1 MEKIDFQAE
10 AYLQEALYAD
20 DLKYLRDEYKI
31 NAINGETVFFYS
43 LLINFRFQ

>member
-20 DLKYLRDEYKI
+20 DLKYLHDEYKI
-31 NAINGETVFFYS
+31 RSINGDTVFFF
-43 LLINFRFQ
+43 N